1 MPSNGPTPDWLDDLL
16 ENVEGFFESDPP
28 EVVDG
33 KVAPRE
39 DGWEVE
45 LYPAAIE
52 KDGNVVYPDGGLDL
66 GLVLP
71 LFESTSMA
79 FWQEEGVT
87 IDGVYD
93 DHGEKHKVRLTL
105 RARAP
110 EGTPPLTR
118 VKPDGSFTEPEPLA
132 AKN

>member
-52 KDGNVVYPDGGLDL
+52 KDRIRIMP
-66 GLVLP
+66 
-71 LFESTSMA
+71 
-79 FWQEEGVT
+79 
-87 IDGVYD
+87 
-93 DHGEKHKVRLTL
+93 
-105 RARAP
+105 RAP
-110 EGTPPLTR
+110 CRSSSPATY
-118 VKPDGSFTEPEPLA
+118 
-132 AKN
+132 

>member
-1 MPSNGPTPDWLDDLL
+1 MVIQTSRVEDLA
-16 ENVEGFFESDPP
+16 VEH
-28 EVVDG
+28 VVDDTAVDLVG
-33 KVAPRE
+33 LPR
-39 DGWEVE
+39 
-45 LYPAAIE
+45 
-52 KDGNVVYPDGGLDL
+52 DGNVVYPDGGLDL

-118 VKPDGSFTEPEPLA
+118 VKPDGSFTELEPLA